1 MNGILSLFLI
11 FGLEFQNE
19 YYQEIQQSSK
29 IQKRIASSFKEK
41 TDFYEANYELCS
53 SIIFPE
59 LLRFS
64 SIKKNIEDPIAKAL
78 YTIHGSKVSDYS
90 SGLFQMKPSFIE
102 KLEKEIIK
110 YPELGSFFFIS
121 EYPDSLSQKEQRSL
135 RFERITDLKWQIEY
149 LICFTKL
156 LDLSLMNHDDVELNT
171 IEGKIKIYSLAYNS
185 GHWYDLE
192 KIKLYQHKKFFPGKL
207 KSFFRKYNY
216 SDIAIYFYKTYFKKE
231 INF

>member
-1 MNGILSLFLI
+1 MISILSLFLSI
-11 FGLEFQNE
+11 SLEFEQE
-19 YYQEIQQSSK
+19 YNNEIQRSLE
-29 IQKRIASSFKEK
+29 IQNRIASSFKEK
-41 TDFYEANYELCS
+41 ANFYEANYELCS

-135 RFERITDLKWQIEY
+135 RFERITDLKWQIDY

-156 LDLSLMNHDDVELNT
+156 LDLSLMNHDDEELNT

-192 KIKLYQHKKFFPGKL
+192 KNKII
-207 KSFFRKYNY
+207 S
-216 SDIAIYFYKTYFKKE
+216 A
-231 INF
+231 